1 MSAAATLGKQLRYAI
16 SSHVNYRSIALPRLL
31 KSLVET
37 NGIEPERILVVVG
50 GATERRVERV
60 EGIEHRFVD
69 HNSLDLTALIEILDS
84 RLEGSHWCLLHDTT
98 EAGPRFARV
107 MEGLSTDWEHIALEH
122 VGWTNMGVFRSDFLQ
137 ANHNF
142 LMRCRNL
149 GKVRAM
155 MAERMF
161 LAMGHATT
169 VEKGAYQIQGERQV
183 YGPEGAN
190 RRIVYF
196 PTADLYKY
204 MANFTDI
211 KENETGVISP

>member
-1 MSAAATLGKQLRYAI
+1 MSTAAILDKQLRYVI

-37 NGIEPERILVVVG
+37 NGIEPDRILVVVG
-50 GATERRVERV
+50 GAAERRVEHA
-60 EGIEHRFVD
+60 EGIEHRCVN

-84 RLEGSHWCLLHDTT
+84 QLEGSHWCLLHDTT
-98 EAGPRFARV
+98 EAGPRFASV
-107 MEGLSTDWEHIALEH
+107 MEGLSPDWEYIALEH
-122 VGWTNMGVFRSDFLQ
+122 AGWTNMGVFRKDFLQ
-137 ANHNF
+137 ANQNF

-149 GKVRAM
+149 GKIRAM

-161 LAMGHATT
+161 LNMGHATT

-183 YGPEGAN
+183 YGPESAS

-196 PTADLYKY
+196 PTVDLYKY

-211 KENETGVISP
+211 KENETGVLKP